1 MREHF
6 NVVTGLYSEGANAHS
21 ACPGFFSACA
31 HAPRG
36 NLIELNTSIDQV
48 IAQKIGQG
56 TTFPSMELAIE
67 DSSNIF
73 GTCAADFL
81 CTYMDTISWRT
92 PTQPLPMELNPRVVF
107 ERMFGGDGTRAEA
120 RRARLEQSDEHPR
133 RRRGRTC
140 TACRRSS
147 GGRDRARLDEYLANV
162 REVER
167 RIVQAEDQRSERRLE
182 APPTPSGIPESF
194 EEHVNLMFEL
204 QALAFQGDLT
214 RVTSFMMGRELSGLS
229 YPQIGI
235 ADGHHPV
242 SHNNYD
248 PKQMEKKAKIDT
260 YNVSLFAKF
269 LQRLKDTPD
278 GDSNLLENSLFVY
291 GSGMSDGNVHNHLN
305 LPVLLAGNAGG
316 QLKGGRHIQAG
327 QLAAERAIP
336 AIPKFDKMVPFANLM
351 VSVQQLYGV
360 ETESYGK
367 DDVREQ
373 RQRVAGVAM
382 TLRSH
387 WPSPRRSRQGLRA
400 FAQQHRPTPPRR
412 RSTGR
417 RTTTT
422 SAPSKR
428 LLGEGADP
436 NLANRFGFTPLHEA
450 AIVGNA
456 ADARGACSTPA
467 ATRTRRSAKAR
478 PC

>member
-1 MREHF
+1 MFISKKHLSRRTVLKGAGATLALPLLDAMTPAFAQSSTPRTLRFGTIYVPHGVIMDVWMPKKTGTDFELPIILKPLAGLREHF

-21 ACPGFFSACA
+21 ACPGFFSASA

-36 NLIELNTSIDQV
+36 NIIELNTSIDQV

-107 ERMFGGDGTRAEA
+107 ERMFGGDGTSAEA
-120 RRARLEQSDEHPR
+120 RRARLEQTTSILDAIAEDVH
-133 RRRGRTC
+133 GL
-140 TACRRSS
+140 S
-147 GGRDRARLDEYLANV
+147 GKLAGRDRERLDEYLANV

-167 RIVQAEDQRSERRLE
+167 RIVQAEDQRSERHLE

-235 ADGHHPV
+235 ADGHHPI

-248 PKQMEKKAKIDT
+248 MKQMEKKAKVDT
-260 YNVSLFAKF
+260 YNLSLFAGF

-291 GSGMSDGNVHNHLN
+291 GSGMSDGNLHNHLN

-316 QLKGGRHIQAG
+316 QLRGGRHIQVG
-327 QLAAERAIP
+327 QLAAERSVP
-336 AIPKFDKMVPFANLM
+336 AVPKFDKMVPIANLM
-351 VSVQQLYGV
+351 VSVQQLFGV
-360 ETESYGK
+360 ESESYGK
-367 DDVREQ
+367 EQ
-373 RQRVAGVAM
+373 CA
-382 TLRSH
+382 SN
-387 WPSPRRSRQGLRA
+387 
-400 FAQQHRPTPPRR
+400 
-412 RSTGR
+412 
-417 RTTTT
+417 
-422 SAPSKR
+422 
-428 LLGEGADP
+428 GAVS
-436 NLANRFGFTPLHEA
+436 LA
-450 AIVGNA
+450 
-456 ADARGACSTPA
+456 
-467 ATRTRRSAKAR
+467 
-478 PC
+478 

>member
-1 MREHF
+1 MFSSKKHLSRRTLLKGVGASVALPLLDAMVPAHTALAQTAARPTLRFGTIYVPHGVIMDVWMPKRVGTSFDLPVILKPLEGLREHC
-6 NVVTGLYSEGANAHS
+6 NVITGLYSEGANAHS
-21 ACPGFFSACA
+21 ACPGFFSASA

-36 NLIELNTSIDQV
+36 NLVELNTSVDQV
-48 IAQKIGQG
+48 IAQRIGQG

-73 GTCAADFL
+73 GTCAGDFL

-107 ERMFGGDGTRAEA
+107 ERMFGGDGATPAE
-120 RRARLEQSDEHPR
+120 RRARLEQSTSILDAVTEDVH
-133 RRRGRTC
+133 GL
-140 TACRRSS
+140 A
-147 GGRDRARLDEYLANV
+147 GKLGARDRARLDEYLANV

-167 RIVQAEDQRSERRLE
+167 RIVQAEDQRSERALE

-235 ADGHHPV
+235 ADGHHPI

-248 PKQMEKKAKIDT
+248 AKQMEKKAKVDT

-278 GDSNLLENSLFVY
+278 GDSNLLESSLFVY

-305 LPVLLAGNAGG
+305 LPILLAGNAGG
-316 QLKGGRHIQAG
+316 QLRGGRHIQVG
-327 QLAAERAIP
+327 QLAQERAIP
-336 AIPKFDKMVPFANLM
+336 SIPKFDKLVPIANLM
-351 VSVQQLYGV
+351 VSILQLYGI
-360 ETESYGK
+360 ETESYG
-367 DDVREQ
+367 
-373 RQRVAGVAM
+373 
-382 TLRSH
+382 
-387 WPSPRRSRQGLRA
+387 
-400 FAQQHRPTPPRR
+400 
-412 RSTGR
+412 
-417 RTTTT
+417 
-422 SAPSKR
+422 
-428 LLGEGADP
+428 LGPCASNGSVS
-436 NLANRFGFTPLHEA
+436 LA
-450 AIVGNA
+450 
-456 ADARGACSTPA
+456 
-467 ATRTRRSAKAR
+467 
-478 PC
+478 

>member
-1 MREHF
+1 MFISKKHLSRRTFLHGAGVTLALPFLEAMVPAQTPLARTAANPRAKF
-6 NVVTGLYSEGANAHS
+6 GFIYVPMGSIMKQWTPEKDGVGFEFSPILKPLEPFRDNVVVITGLHNSGEPGHSVSSATFLSGAIPHK
-21 ACPGFFSACA
+21 
-31 HAPRG
+31 G
-36 NLIELNTSIDQV
+36 NLLKLNTTVDQM
-48 IAQKIGQG
+48 IAQKIGQD
-56 TTFPSMELAIE
+56 TTFPSMEFATE
-67 DSSNIF
+67 DHSSHL
-73 GTCAADFL
+73 GSCAGDYL
-81 CTYMDTISWRT
+81 CSYMSTFSWRT

-107 ERMFGGDGTRAEA
+107 ERMFGGDGTTAEA
-120 RRARLEQSDEHPR
+120 RRARLEQSTSILDAVASDV
-133 RRRGRTC
+133 RGLEGKLG
-140 TACRRSS
+140 A
-147 GGRDRARLDEYLANV
+147 RDRARLDEYLANV

-235 ADGHHPV
+235 SDGHHPV

-248 PKQMEKKAKIDT
+248 PKQMEMKAKIDT

-316 QLKGGRHIQAG
+316 RLKGGHHIQPG
-327 QLAAERAIP
+327 QLAKERANP

-351 VSVQQLYGV
+351 VSVLQLYGI
-360 ETESYGK
+360 EAESYGK
-367 DDVREQ
+367 DMCASNGSV
-373 RQRVAGVAM
+373 
-382 TLRSH
+382 S
-387 WPSPRRSRQGLRA
+387 
-400 FAQQHRPTPPRR
+400 
-412 RSTGR
+412 
-417 RTTTT
+417 
-422 SAPSKR
+422 
-428 LLGEGADP
+428 
-436 NLANRFGFTPLHEA
+436 LA
-450 AIVGNA
+450 
-456 ADARGACSTPA
+456 
-467 ATRTRRSAKAR
+467 
-478 PC
+478 

>member
-1 MREHF
+1 MFISKKHLSRRTILKGVGASLALPLLDAMIPAHTALAQTAAKPTLRFGTIYIPHGAIMDVWMPKTTGSNFELPVILKPLADLRAHF

-36 NLIELNTSIDQV
+36 NLVELNTSIDQV

-107 ERMFGGDGTRAEA
+107 ERMFGGDGTSAEA
-120 RRARLEQSDEHPR
+120 RHARLEQTTSILDAVAEDVH
-133 RRRGRTC
+133 GL
-140 TACRRSS
+140 TAKL

-167 RIVQAEDQRSERRLE
+167 RIVQAEDQRSERNLE

-248 PKQMEKKAKIDT
+248 IKQMEKKAKIDT

-316 QLKGGRHIQAG
+316 QLKGGRHIQVG
-327 QLAAERAIP
+327 KLAAERANP
-336 AIPKFDKMVPFANLM
+336 AVPRFDQMVPFANLM
-351 VSVQQLYGV
+351 VSVQQLFDIDTQTYG
-360 ETESYGK
+360 T
-367 DDVREQ
+367 
-373 RQRVAGVAM
+373 GVCA
-382 TLRSH
+382 SN
-387 WPSPRRSRQGLRA
+387 
-400 FAQQHRPTPPRR
+400 
-412 RSTGR
+412 
-417 RTTTT
+417 
-422 SAPSKR
+422 
-428 LLGEGADP
+428 GAVS
-436 NLANRFGFTPLHEA
+436 LA
-450 AIVGNA
+450 
-456 ADARGACSTPA
+456 
-467 ATRTRRSAKAR
+467 
-478 PC
+478 